1 MLTSSVALA
10 QNLNNPGSNHG
21 NKFEQLGTMLQT
33 PNMYRSA
40 SGAPGPKYWQ
50 QKADY
55 EINVEIDDV
64 KQRIIGAET
73 VTYFN
78 QSPDPLTYLWMQLD
92 ENEHQAKSDKQLF
105 NGSKMREQMS
115 ASELQAI
122 AGYTE
127 DAGVKIAKITTE
139 RSRPPNPPLVQQKTS

>member
-1 MLTSSVALA
+1 MLTASVALA

-78 QSPDPLTYLWMQLD
+78 Q
-92 ENEHQAKSDKQLF
+92 
-105 NGSKMREQMS
+105 
-115 ASELQAI
+115 
-122 AGYTE
+122 
-127 DAGVKIAKITTE
+127 
-139 RSRPPNPPLVQQKTS
+139 

>member
-1 MLTSSVALA
+1 MVEKSNSVAEQVAALP
-10 QNLNNPGSNHG
+10 NNPGSNHG

-64 KQRIIGAET
+64 KQRIVFCFHYNVFDIGNLLYQYIRFM
-73 VTYFN
+73 VIVYF
-78 QSPDPLTYLWMQLD
+78 
-92 ENEHQAKSDKQLF
+92 
-105 NGSKMREQMS
+105 
-115 ASELQAI
+115 
-122 AGYTE
+122 
-127 DAGVKIAKITTE
+127 VKITAYTL
-139 RSRPPNPPLVQQKTS
+139 S